1 MYTSK
6 ETRIP
11 EISLKNKVKI
21 WNITLS
27 YFETYCT
34 GTMLKILR
42 YWWRTGHGLMMQNTV
57 LSEALKITSIFVT
70 KELMPIHQFQQKLL
84 KQLGIHMH
92 KSQSEVL
99 INAKK
104 KSQSDYKYKCKGKNY
119 SRLKNHRRKVFTH
132 WLYKEYYAITETCY
146 RYKKN
151 AHQLNVIASW
161 TK

>member
-104 KSQSDYKYKCKGKNY
+104 KVKLIIDINVKGKIIADWKIIEEKSSHTDCIKNTMPL
-119 SRLKNHRRKVFTH
+119 LKHATD
-132 WLYKEYYAITETCY
+132 I
-146 RYKKN
+146 KKM
-151 AHQLNVIASW
+151 HIS
-161 TK
+161 

>member
-1 MYTSK
+1 
-6 ETRIP
+6 
-11 EISLKNKVKI
+11 
-21 WNITLS
+21 
-27 YFETYCT
+27 
-34 GTMLKILR
+34 MLKILR

-104 KSQSDYKYKCKGKNY
+104 KVKLIIDINVKGK
-119 SRLKNHRRKVFTH
+119 
-132 WLYKEYYAITETCY
+132 I
-146 RYKKN
+146 
-151 AHQLNVIASW
+151 IAD
-161 TK
+161 